1 MADPHFLDKL
11 KRFVMKLTKDKL
23 KLCFELFFAFFKI
36 GAFTFGGG
44 MAMLPFLEREV
55 VEKKKWI
62 DKDTLMDILVVS
74 ESTPG
79 PIAINAATFV
89 GTQTAGVWGSAF
101 ATFGV
106 VLPSFVIILLLSLCL
121 EAVWTNNIVQYALRG
136 IRAGVLALLA
146 KSLWGL
152 LKKSPKNAFA
162 YILIASSF
170 VAVAIFNVKVLL
182 VIACGAVI
190 GLASYFISRKA
201 GEGK

>member
-1 MADPHFLDKL
+1 MKITKEKL
-11 KRFVMKLTKDKL
+11 KK
-23 KLCFELFFAFFKI
+23 CFELFFAFFKI
-36 GAFTFGGG
+36 GDFTFGGG
-44 MAMLPFLEREV
+44 MAMLPFMEREV

-62 DKDTLMDILVVS
+62 DKDILMDILVVS

-79 PIAINAATFV
+79 PIAINAATFI
-89 GTQTAGVWGSAF
+89 GTQTAGTWGSVF

-106 VLPSFVIILLLSLCL
+106 VLPSFLIILLLSACL
-121 EAVWTNNIVQYALRG
+121 DAVWTNSVVQYALRG

-152 LKKSPKNAFA
+152 IKKCQKKAFA
-162 YILIASSF
+162 YIMVFASF
-170 VAVAIFNVKVLL
+170 AAVAIFSVKVLL

-190 GLASYFISRKA
+190 GLASYFISRKV

>member
-1 MADPHFLDKL
+1 
-11 KRFVMKLTKDKL
+11 MKLNKKEKMKRCL
-23 KLCFELFFAFFKI
+23 ELFLAFFKI

-44 MAMLPFLEREV
+44 MAMLPFIEREV
-55 VEKKKWI
+55 IEKKKWI

-89 GTQTAGVWGSAF
+89 GTQTAGVLGSTF
-101 ATFGV
+101 ATLGV
-106 VLPSFVIILLLSLCL
+106 VLPSFIIILLLSVCL
-121 EAVWTNNIVQYALRG
+121 EAVWTNEIVQFALRG

-152 LKKSPKNAFA
+152 IKKCPKSAFA
-162 YILIASSF
+162 YVLIAASF
-170 VAVAIFNVKVLL
+170 VAVAIFSVKVLL
-182 VIACGAVI
+182 VIGCGAAI

-201 GEGK
+201 GERK

>member
-1 MADPHFLDKL
+1 
-11 KRFVMKLTKDKL
+11 MKFTKDRF
-23 KLCFELFFAFFKI
+23 KLCLELFFAFFKI

-44 MAMLPFLEREV
+44 MAMLPFIEREV
-55 VEKKKWI
+55 IEKKKWI

-89 GTQTAGVWGSAF
+89 GTQTAGTWGSAF

-121 EAVWTNNIVQYALRG
+121 EAVWTNTVVQYALRG

-152 LKKSPKNAFA
+152 IKKCPKNAFA
-162 YILIASSF
+162 YIMVAASF
-170 VAVAIFNVKVLL
+170 MAVAIFNVKVLL

-190 GLASYFISRKA
+190 GLASCFIARKA
-201 GEGK
+201 GEDK

>member
-1 MADPHFLDKL
+1 MKFNNKEKF
-11 KRFVMKLTKDKL
+11 KRCM
-23 KLCFELFFAFFKI
+23 ELFFAFFKI

-44 MAMLPFLEREV
+44 MAMLPFIEREV
-55 VEKKKWI
+55 IEKKKWI

-89 GTQTAGVWGSAF
+89 GSQTAGTLGSTF
-101 ATFGV
+101 ATLGV
-106 VLPSFVIILLLSLCL
+106 VLPSFIIILLLSLCL
-121 EAVWTNNIVQYALRG
+121 EAVWTNTIVQYALRG

-152 LKKSPKNAFA
+152 IKKCPKNAFA
-162 YILIASSF
+162 YIMVAASF
-170 VAVAIFNVKVLL
+170 VTVAIFDIKVLL

-190 GLASYFISRKA
+190 GLACYFISRKA
-201 GEGK
+201 GEDK

>member
-1 MADPHFLDKL
+1 
-11 KRFVMKLTKDKL
+11 MKVTKDKI
-23 KLCFELFFAFFKI
+23 KLCFELFFAFLKI

-44 MAMLPFLEREV
+44 MAMLPFIEREV
-55 VEKKKWI
+55 IEKKKWI

-89 GTQTAGVWGSAF
+89 GTQTAGTLGSTF

-106 VLPSFVIILLLSLCL
+106 VLPSFLIILLLSVCL
-121 EAVWTNNIVQYALRG
+121 DMVWTNSVVQYALRG

-152 LKKSPKNAFA
+152 IRKCPKKAFA
-162 YILIASSF
+162 YIMMAAGF
-170 VAVAIFNVKVLL
+170 VAVAIFSVKVLI
-182 VIACGAVI
+182 VIGCGAVI
-190 GLASYFISRKA
+190 GLASYFVSRKA

>member
-1 MADPHFLDKL
+1 MKIKSEKL
-11 KRFVMKLTKDKL
+11 KK
-23 KLCFELFFAFFKI
+23 CFELFFAFFKI

-44 MAMLPFLEREV
+44 MAMLPFMEREV

-62 DKDTLMDILVVS
+62 DKDILLDILVVS

-79 PIAINAATFV
+79 PIAINAATFI
-89 GTQTAGVWGSAF
+89 GTQTAGTLGSTF

-106 VLPSFVIILLLSLCL
+106 VLPSFLIILLLSVCL
-121 EAVWTNNIVQYALRG
+121 DVVWTNAVVQYALRG

-152 LKKSPKNAFA
+152 LKKCPKNAFA
-162 YILIASSF
+162 YSLVALSF
-170 VAVAIFNVKVLL
+170 AAVAVFSVKVLI
-182 VIACGAVI
+182 VIGSGAAI
-190 GLASYFISRKA
+190 GLAAYFISRKA

>member
-1 MADPHFLDKL
+1 
-11 KRFVMKLTKDKL
+11 MKLTKEKL
-23 KLCFELFFAFFKI
+23 MLCFELFFAFFKI

-44 MAMLPFLEREV
+44 MAMLPFIEKEV
-55 VEKKKWI
+55 IEKKKWI

-89 GTQTAGVWGSAF
+89 GTQTAGVWGSTF

-106 VLPSFVIILLLSLCL
+106 VLPSFVIILLLSFCL
-121 EAVWTNNIVQYALRG
+121 EVVWTNPVVQYALRG

-152 LKKSPKNAFA
+152 IKKCPKKAFA
-162 YILIASSF
+162 YIMIGASF
-170 VAVAIFNVKVLL
+170 TAVAIFSVKVLL
-182 VIACGAVI
+182 VIACGAVL
-190 GLASYFISRKA
+190 GLASYFIGRKA
-201 GEGK
+201 GADK